1 MFPQERGN
9 EFEEKEDNLNATDN
23 RESSQESHG
32 AANETHSCGEI
43 NFCVPFYLV
52 KGGRVKVD
60 LDQFQCGRWVFLSC
74 SIRTDFVVNIFF
86 RQDFSQRSENL
97 FYIFTY
103 QTWLTLVK
111 S

>member
-32 AANETHSCGEI
+32 ATNETYSCGEI

-60 LDQFQCGRWVFLSC
+60 MDQFQCGRWVFLSC
-74 SIRTDFVVNIFF
+74 G
-86 RQDFSQRSENL
+86 
-97 FYIFTY
+97 
-103 QTWLTLVK
+103 K
-111 S
+111 

>member
-74 SIRTDFVVNIFF
+74 SIRTDFVVNIF
-86 RQDFSQRSENL
+86 SGK
-97 FYIFTY
+97 I
-103 QTWLTLVK
+103 LVK
-111 S
+111 GLKTCFMSLLTKHG